1 MDVSIGAGLGIFG
14 NLINNNKNY
23 KIMDDTKIP
32 KFVNNTPTNFYSNF
46 ESDIWNNRD
55 KVLYTTISDT
65 YKESEKPNTNIV
77 NNIWRIQNDTINQ
90 KKNKEI
96 LGMMN
101 KDINMIKNIETNNI
115 ETMKNINELNSNDSD
130 SVFSD
135 NFSLPKYIPQ
145 KKNNQSRH
153 KDNITNGSNS
163 TFDYYD
169 NDPNKSI
176 DSDYSDDSN
185 YSNDSNYPNKY
196 NKKQNIQNKY
206 LEDVISNLSGKSN
219 GYYKTIDD
227 NNTEN
232 CDSLS
237 RQFDQLEF
245 NHKGIPGTLPQSRQ
259 VLHLFNDKLKFNPQS
274 NFNPKSDGRY
284 GVTSDMTHDN
294 MQPFFKS
301 KTYGFN
307 PEFEKEQ
314 TNYAVRKVELFTG
327 SDQNPQF
334 KHKTDVPYLFPPEIG
349 KVESVTGVPNFSDFF
364 ESRVIPSDKRQG
376 EKPFQPTRVTPGLNL
391 GYNELGNTG
400 FQDLYRALPKN
411 VDQLRTVDNPKVS
424 YQPPVIQGQMGDR
437 RGAIGDF
444 IQKGPDR
451 FYEQTTDSFMPQKGD
466 FIAPAI
472 YGKHLKTLTQRSLNP
487 DTPHLNPAKMDV
499 DHSTPEYLQG
509 QFKKTFKR
517 TFDYDG
523 PRNIQENTRGQII
536 NQGTYVPTETQRQD
550 TNWGDKILLGTV
562 GNKQQDYL
570 ANYEN
575 FTPETT
581 LREMMPE
588 LDKTNVK
595 GNFVSVPLT
604 NYMNFIPETTLKQ
617 ILIEDEG
624 KRNLT
629 NVSNSVKSYLY
640 NSINAIPDETL
651 RSLLTEKVILTN
663 VRENSER
670 GYLFNNQNAI
680 QDPNMRNLSEDN
692 LILGVLS
699 NKEQGYLF
707 NNLNAIPDPT
717 LRNLINTLYQ
727 RGGYGFKGNHEENY
741 NFNYENSIPNTT
753 LRDLTQDQ
761 KYIVGA
767 QGNHVENYAFNY
779 ENGVPNTNLR
789 NLTED
794 QKYIV
799 GTQGNHVENYAF
811 NYENGV
817 PNTNLRNITQDQKYI
832 IGTQGNH
839 VENYAFN
846 YENSTPNTTL
856 RNLTENQKYIV
867 GTQGNHIENYT
878 FNYEN
883 GTPNTTLRN
892 LTQDQ
897 KYLVGTQ
904 GNHVETFA
912 FNYENGTPNTT
923 MRQLSGAQKNIT
935 GTHGNRGETF
945 TFNYENATPDT
956 TMRQLSGAQ
965 KNITGTQGNK
975 LEQYAFNYENGTPQV
990 TMRQMSGAQKNMI
1003 GTKGNFAGQT
1013 NFNYKNGIPD
1023 ATMRVF
1029 TGPQKNITGTQ
1040 GDGTQSRS
1048 RLDANNAYLNTIK
1061 EVVAEGR
1068 DPVPVKEN
1076 RGPTTQFTQYVFC
1089 DDSYFPKQIYGGTR
1103 PLTSVQ
1109 NDLYTF
1115 SDH

>member
-1 MDVSIGAGLGIFG
+1 MDISIGSGLGLFG

-23 KIMDDTKIP
+23 KINTDNKTP
-32 KFVNNTPTNFYSNF
+32 NFVRSTPVNFIDNYR
-46 ESDIWNNRD
+46 SDIWNDRCKILYNRID
-55 KVLYTTISDT
+55 DIYEDSV
-65 YKESEKPNTNIV
+65 KPNTNIV
-77 NNIWRIQNDTINQ
+77 NNIWRIQNDNINQ

-96 LGMMN
+96 SGMIN
-101 KDINMIKNIETNNI
+101 KDINTIKNIESNNI
-115 ETMKNINELNSNDSD
+115 ETMKNINELNSSDSD

-135 NFSLPKYIPQ
+135 NFSLPNYIPN
-145 KKNNQSRH
+145 KTKSKSLN
-153 KDNITNGSNS
+153 DNITNNSNS
-163 TFDYYD
+163 TFGYYD
-169 NDPNKSI
+169 NNSNSSNDT
-176 DSDYSDDSN
+176 DYSDN
-185 YSNDSNYPNKY
+185 RKN
-196 NKKQNIQNKY
+196 NINTRVLNTQNKF
-206 LEDVISNLSGKSN
+206 LEDVVSNLSGKSN
-219 GYYKTIDD
+219 GYDKSIQD
-227 NNTEN
+227 NDTEN

-237 RQFDQLEF
+237 KQFDPLEF
-245 NHKGIPGTLPQSRQ
+245 NHKGIPGTMPANRQ
-259 VLHLFNDKLKFNPQS
+259 VLHLFNDKLKFSPES

-301 KTYGFN
+301 KTYGYN

-334 KHKTDVPYLFPPEIG
+334 KHKTDVPYLFSPETN
-349 KVESVTGVPNFSDFF
+349 KVVSVTGVPNFSDFF

-376 EKPFQPTRVTPGLNL
+376 EKPFQPVMVTPGLNL
-391 GYNELGNTG
+391 GYNEIGNTG
-400 FQDLYRALPKN
+400 FQDTYRVLPKN

-437 RGAIGDF
+437 RGAIGNF

-451 FYEQTTDSFMPQKGD
+451 FYEQNPDSFMPQKGD

-499 DHSTPEYLQG
+499 DHSTPEYLWG

-517 TFDYDG
+517 TFDFDG
-523 PRNIQENTRGQII
+523 PRNVQENTRGSII
-536 NQGTYVPTETQRQD
+536 NQGTYVPTETQRQS
-550 TNWGDKILLGTV
+550 TNWGDKVIIGTQ

-575 FTPETT
+575 FTPQTTQRET
-581 LREMMPE
+581 MPE
-588 LDKTNVK
+588 LDKTNVQ
-595 GNFVSVPLT
+595 GNFISVPLT
-604 NYMNFIPETTLKQ
+604 NYLNFIPETTLKQ
-617 ILIEDEG
+617 IMIEDEG
-624 KRNLT
+624 NRNLT
-629 NVSNSVKSYLY
+629 NVSNSVKSYLF
-640 NSINAIPDETL
+640 NSINSIPDPTL
-651 RSLLTEKVILTN
+651 RSLLTQKVILTN
-663 VRENSER
+663 VKENSER

-680 QDPNMRNLSEDN
+680 QDPTLRNLSEDN

-707 NNLNAIPDPT
+707 NNLNGIPDPT
-717 LRNLINTLYQ
+717 LRMMINTLYE
-727 RGGYGFKGNHEENY
+727 RGGYGFKGNHDENYAFNYTNAIPNTTLRNITQDQKYIVGTQGNHEENY
-741 NFNYENSIPNTT
+741 AFNYTNGIPDTT

-761 KYIVGA
+761 KYIVGT
-767 QGNHVENYAFNY
+767 QGNHIENYAFNY
-779 ENGVPNTNLR
+779 KNGIPDTTLR
-789 NLTED
+789 DLTQD

-799 GTQGNHVENYAF
+799 GTQGNHVENYTF

-817 PNTNLRNITQDQKYI
+817 PNTTLRNI
-832 IGTQGNH
+832 
-839 VENYAFN
+839 
-846 YENSTPNTTL
+846 
-856 RNLTENQKYIV
+856 TENQKYIV
-867 GTQGNHIENYT
+867 GTQGNHVENYT

-892 LTQDQ
+892 MTENQ
-897 KYLVGTQ
+897 KNIIGTQ
-904 GNHVETFA
+904 GNRIETFS

-923 MRQLSGAQKNIT
+923 LREISGAQKNII
-935 GTHGNRGETF
+935 GT
-945 TFNYENATPDT
+945 
-956 TMRQLSGAQ
+956 M
-965 KNITGTQGNK
+965 GNK
-975 LEQYAFNYENGTPQV
+975 LEQYSFNYENGTPN
-990 TMRQMSGAQKNMI
+990 TTLRNMSENQKNVI
-1003 GTKGNFAGQT
+1003 GTKGNFAGQA

-1029 TGPQKNITGTQ
+1029 SGPQKNIIGTQ
-1040 GDGTQSRS
+1040 GDGTQVRS
-1048 RLDANNAYLNTIK
+1048 RLDASNAYLNTIK

-1089 DDSYFPKQIYGGTR
+1089 DDSYAPKHIFSGTR

-1115 SDH
+1115 SDY